1 MYPGRKLPILLKVK
15 KEEMIKA
22 FGPPP
27 QPQNPQNPAS
37 KASKRL
43 LDDSSLHQSFF
54 EALEIE
60 VPKGEGSLRAH
71 FWLVLWRNKEGKVEV
86 MMHVMKGF
94 PSSLSCNGRIKA
106 KEGTIYTRK
115 TARSKLFEETA
126 SCISDCLPRHSVNPR
141 SESSIRI
148 EWRWNT
154 KDKREGKD
162 KQEGKDC
169 SILVY
174 T

>member
-1 MYPGRKLPILLKVK
+1 
-15 KEEMIKA
+15 MIKA

-37 KASKRL
+37 KASKRF
-43 LDDSSLHQSFF
+43 LDDSSLPQSFF

-86 MMHVMKGF
+86 TLGRIF
-94 PSSLSCNGRIKA
+94 PLSLSCNGRIKA

-154 KDKREGKD
+154 EDKREGKD
-162 KQEGKDC
+162 C
-169 SILVY
+169 TILVY